1 MNPAI
6 SVSQLSKIYKLYPG
20 PRALFTELFF
30 GKPSHHPLKALQNL
44 DFEVA
49 EGEAFGVV
57 GSNGA
62 GKSTLLKIITGT
74 AFPTSGNAVVNGT
87 VSALLELGAG
97 FHPEFTGREN
107 IYFNGAVMGLS
118 RAQVEKRENE
128 IIEFSE
134 LGSFIDEPVKT
145 YSSGMYLRLGFSVA
159 TGFDSSILIIDEALA
174 VGDQRF
180 QKKCTDRIADFRK
193 AGKTILFC
201 SHNLHQVKALC
212 DRAIWLMEGRVK
224 NLGEAGHVVDEY
236 NSWAREP
243 VSEES
248 HPASARDSELCWID
262 SVRLLDEECV
272 QRHQFGSHE
281 GFQLEVEASFSEGF
295 DGTPGVGVSLV
306 RSDGV
311 IVYTT
316 STIMGKTP
324 LTPLGG
330 NRYMAAIA
338 FDSGQLLAGSYYF
351 NVFATD
357 DRHLQAYSI
366 QEKVE
371 PFTVTDLS
379 QEIGIVRLKHRWK

>member
-1 MNPAI
+1 MTPAI
-6 SVSQLSKIYKLYPG
+6 SVSQLSKTYKLYPG
-20 PRALFTELFF
+20 PRALFTELIF
-30 GKPSHHPLKALQNL
+30 GKPSHHPLRALQNV
-44 DFEVA
+44 DFQVA
-49 EGEAFGVV
+49 KGEAFGVV
-57 GSNGA
+57 GNNGA

-74 AFPTSGNAVVNGT
+74 AFPTSGKAEVNGT

-118 RAQVEKRENE
+118 RAQVEDHEKE
-128 IIEFSE
+128 IVEFSE

-180 QKKCTDRIADFRK
+180 QKKCTDRIADFRN

-212 DRAIWLMEGRVK
+212 DRAIWLQKGEVK
-224 NLGEAGHVVDEY
+224 SLGEAGQVVDEY

-243 VSEES
+243 VSEE
-248 HPASARDSELCWID
+248 HEPAPLADSEICWID
-262 SVRLLDEECV
+262 SVRLLDEEGV
-272 QRHQFGSHE
+272 QRRRFQSDE
-281 GFQLEVEASFSEGF
+281 GFHLEVEASFSESFEGS
-295 DGTPGVGVSLV
+295 PGVGVSLV

-316 STIMGKTP
+316 STIMAATQ
-324 LTPLGG
+324 LTPLEG
-330 NRYMAAIA
+330 NRYTATIA

-351 NVFATD
+351 TVMATD

-366 QEKVE
+366 QEKAE
-371 PFTVTDLS
+371 PFTITDKS
-379 QEIGIVRLKHRWK
+379 QEIGIIRLRHRWL

>member
-1 MNPAI
+1 MTPAI
-6 SVSQLSKIYKLYPG
+6 SVSQLSKTYKLYPG
-20 PRALFTELFF
+20 PRALFTELIF
-30 GKPSHHPLKALQNL
+30 GKPSHHPLRALQNV
-44 DFEVA
+44 DFQVA

-57 GSNGA
+57 GNNGA

-74 AFPTSGNAVVNGT
+74 AFPTSGRTEAKGT

-118 RAQVEKRENE
+118 RAQVEDHEKK
-128 IIEFSE
+128 IVEFSE

-180 QKKCTDRIADFRK
+180 QKKCTDRIADFRN

-212 DRAIWLMEGRVK
+212 DRAIWLQEGTVK
-224 NLGEAGHVVDEY
+224 SLGEAVYVVDEY

-243 VSEES
+243 VSENHE
-248 HPASARDSELCWID
+248 PASIGDSDICWID
-262 SVRLLDEECV
+262 SVRLLDEEGT
-272 QRHQFGSHE
+272 QRHHFRSDE
-281 GFQLEVEASFSEGF
+281 GFHLEVEASFSESFEGS
-295 DGTPGVGVSLV
+295 PGIGVSLV

-316 STIMGKTP
+316 STIMEAIP
-324 LTPLGG
+324 LTPLEG
-330 NRYMAAIA
+330 NRYTAAIA
-338 FDSGQLLAGSYYF
+338 VDSGQLLAGSYYF
-351 NVFATD
+351 NVVTTD

-371 PFTVTDLS
+371 TFTVTDQS
-379 QEIGIVRLKHRWK
+379 QEIGIVRLKHRWM